1 MPLMIASPLPISDEQ
16 RAALE
21 VMARSS
27 SLPYRKVVQS
37 RALLFAAD
45 GVAINEVARR
55 CGPYRENQVAR

>member
-37 RALLFAAD
+37 R
-45 GVAINEVARR
+45 GVAVCSRW
-55 CGPYRENQVAR
+55 CGN